1 VLDNLNF
8 ESGVVGD
15 FTLDILQHL
24 VKKESVCDNL
34 HNRYEDGRSL
44 REKIT
49 DARRLTGGVLF
60 KVRHVALGGEV
71 LALRGQRTRK
81 GG

>member
-1 VLDNLNF
+1 LPAPIIVL
-8 ESGVVGD
+8 EKAQEQSGVAGD

-24 VKKESVCDNL
+24 VKKESVCNNL

-49 DARRLTGGVLF
+49 DARRLTGGALF
-60 KVRHVALGGEV
+60 KVRHIALDEEV
-71 LALRGQRTRK
+71 LLP
-81 GG
+81 